1 LTTAFSMATT
11 AAQPPKRSD
20 WLRDATSMLVSAACH
35 FTALIVLGLIAVGGS
50 RGLQGSKI
58 TLDLTK
64 QGESAASTVIDSA
77 PLDAGAGID
86 SKSPAADATSPSQ
99 SESMFAPHDP
109 VSMTAGAS
117 SIADL
122 KIDAPDMGSVS
133 STSAVFGGPA
143 AAAGLLGKAGGAG
156 GKGRGG
162 GGSGDGSSSKAATEF
177 FGIGGYGQVFVYV
190 VDCSGSMN
198 DNDKF
203 DRARYELLK
212 SIEQLGK
219 DQQYFVIFYNH
230 TMYPMESEKPLFAN
244 QDNLAK
250 TTEWINRCEPMG
262 GTNPLP
268 AMMLALSMKPDA
280 IYFLTDGQF
289 DLSVMQDLRNRN
301 RTNARTHSHVVP
313 IHTIC
318 FYDRSAEGMM
328 KMIARNSGGEYRYV
342 D

>member
-1 LTTAFSMATT
+1 
-11 AAQPPKRSD
+11 
-20 WLRDATSMLVSAACH
+20 MLVSAACH
-35 FTALIVLGLIAVGGS
+35 FTALILLGLIAVGGS
-50 RGLQGSKI
+50 RGIQGSKI

-64 QGESAASTVIDSA
+64 GGEPPPSAVIDST
-77 PLDAGAGID
+77 PL
-86 SKSPAADATSPSQ
+86 
-99 SESMFAPHDP
+99 
-109 VSMTAGAS
+109 
-117 SIADL
+117 
-122 KIDAPDMGSVS
+122 DMGSARESKTQSPVRAESAKSEPAVAPIAASQLPTAGTIAASNLSIESPDVGTISPS
-133 STSAVFGGPA
+133 SAIFGGSAVA
-143 AAAGLLGKAGGAG
+143 AEILGKSGGAG

-162 GGSGDGSSSKAATEF
+162 GGGNGDGSSSKAATEF

-212 SIEQLGK
+212 SIEQLSK
-219 DQQYFVIFYNH
+219 DQQYYVIFYNH
-230 TMYPMESEKPLFAN
+230 TMYPMEPEKPLFAT

-250 TTEWINRCEPMG
+250 STEWINRCEPMG

-268 AMMLALSMKPDA
+268 AMMLALSLKPDA

-289 DLSVMQDLRNRN
+289 DLGVMQELRNRD
-301 RTNARTHSHVVP
+301 RTNLRLHTHVVP

-328 KMIARNSGGEYRYV
+328 KMIARNSGGEYRFV
-342 D
+342 N

>member
-1 LTTAFSMATT
+1 
-11 AAQPPKRSD
+11 
-20 WLRDATSMLVSAACH
+20 MLVSAACH
-35 FTALIVLGLIAVGGS
+35 FTALIVLGLVVV
-50 RGLQGSKI
+50 RGTHGLPGSKI
-58 TLDLTK
+58 TLDLS
-64 QGESAASTVIDSA
+64 QSGEPPPGVGVDTA
-77 PLDAGAGID
+77 PLDMKSAIEA
-86 SKSPAADATSPSQ
+86 KSPAADGTPAAKSEPLPLANDVTGMAMAAASDLDIKTPDVDLISPS
-99 SESMFAPHDP
+99 
-109 VSMTAGAS
+109 
-117 SIADL
+117 
-122 KIDAPDMGSVS
+122 
-133 STSAVFGGPA
+133 SAVFGSSSA
-143 AAAGLLGKAGGAG
+143 DAEVLGTSKGGA

-162 GGSGDGSSSKAATEF
+162 GGGNGDGSSSKAATEF

-219 DQQYFVIFYNH
+219 DQQYYVIFYNH
-230 TMYPMESEKPLFAN
+230 TMYPMEPQKPLFAT

-250 TTEWINRCEPMG
+250 STEWINRCEPLG

-268 AMMLALSMKPDA
+268 ALQLALSMKPDA

-289 DLSVMQDLRNRN
+289 DLGVMQELRKRN
-301 RTNARTHSHVVP
+301 RTNVRLHTHVIP

-318 FYDRSAEGMM
+318 FFDRSAEGMM
-328 KMIARNSGGEYRYV
+328 KTIARDSGGEYRYV

>member
-1 LTTAFSMATT
+1 
-11 AAQPPKRSD
+11 
-20 WLRDATSMLVSAACH
+20 
-35 FTALIVLGLIAVGGS
+35 LIVLGLIAVGGS

-64 QGESAASTVIDSA
+64 GGEPPPSAVIDSTPLDIASKIESKSPTADVADVSKSEPVAAPNAATDSAARTSAASE
-77 PLDAGAGID
+77 LN
-86 SKSPAADATSPSQ
+86 
-99 SESMFAPHDP
+99 
-109 VSMTAGAS
+109 
-117 SIADL
+117 
-122 KIDAPDMGSVS
+122 IDAPDVS
-133 STSAVFGGPA
+133 SLSASSAVFGGSAIA
-143 AAAGLLGKAGGAG
+143 AEMLGKPASGS

-162 GGSGDGSSSKAATEF
+162 GGNGDGSSAKAATEF
-177 FGIGGYGQVFVYV
+177 FGIGGYGQTFVYV

-230 TMYPMESEKPLFAN
+230 TMYPMDSHKPLFAT
-244 QDNLAK
+244 QDNLAQ
-250 TTEWINRCEPMG
+250 TTEWINRAEPMG
-262 GTNPLP
+262 GTNPMP
-268 AMMLALSMKPDA
+268 ALQLALSMKPDA

-289 DLSVMQDLRNRN
+289 DLSVMQELRNRD
-301 RTNARTHSHVVP
+301 RTNLKLHTHVVP

-328 KMIARNSGGEYRYV
+328 KMISRNSGGEYRYIN
-342 D
+342 

>member
-1 LTTAFSMATT
+1 MATT
-11 AAQPPKRSD
+11 VVQPPKRSD

-64 QGESAASTVIDSA
+64 SGDPPPSAVIDST
-77 PLDAGAGID
+77 PLEAGSAIE
-86 SKSPAADATSPSQ
+86 SKSPAGDVAAVSKSEPLSAPTATTDLSSAQTSASGLSIEAPDVSSISPS
-99 SESMFAPHDP
+99 
-109 VSMTAGAS
+109 
-117 SIADL
+117 
-122 KIDAPDMGSVS
+122 
-133 STSAVFGGPA
+133 SAVFGGSAIA
-143 AAAGLLGKAGGAG
+143 AEMLGKSAGGG

-162 GGSGDGSSSKAATEF
+162 GGNGDGSSSKAATEF
-177 FGIGGYGQVFVYV
+177 FGIGGYGQTFVYV

-212 SIEQLGK
+212 SIEQLSK

-230 TMYPMESEKPLFAN
+230 TMYPMESQKPLFAT
-244 QDNLAK
+244 QDNLAT
-250 TTEWINRCEPMG
+250 TTEWINRAEPMG
-262 GTNPLP
+262 GTNPMP
-268 AMMLALSMKPDA
+268 ALMLALSLKPDA

-289 DLSVMQDLRNRN
+289 DLGVMQELRNRN
-301 RTNARTHSHVVP
+301 RTNLKLHMHVVP

-328 KMIARNSGGEYRYV
+328 RMIARNSGGEYRYV
-342 D
+342 N

>member
-1 LTTAFSMATT
+1 
-11 AAQPPKRSD
+11 
-20 WLRDATSMLVSAACH
+20 MLVSAACH
-35 FTALIVLGLIAVGGS
+35 FTILIVLGLIAVSGS

-64 QGESAASTVIDSA
+64 KGEPVPSAVIDST
-77 PLDAGAGID
+77 PLDAGSAIE
-86 SKSPAADATSPSQ
+86 SKSAAADAANASK
-99 SESMFAPHDP
+99 SEPLLAPNE
-109 VSMTAGAS
+109 
-117 SIADL
+117 ADL
-122 KIDAPDMGSVS
+122 MGVGTSTNKLDIEAPDVGSVS
-133 STSAVFGGPA
+133 STSAVFGGSA
-143 AAAGLLGKAGGAG
+143 AASGILGKSVGGG
-156 GKGRGG
+156 GKGHGG
-162 GGSGDGSSSKAATEF
+162 GNGDGSSSKAATEF

-250 TTEWINRCEPMG
+250 TTEWVNRCEPMG

-268 AMMLALSMKPDA
+268 AMRLALSMKPDA

-289 DLSVMQDLRNRN
+289 DLSVMQELKNRN
-301 RTNARTHSHVVP
+301 RTSPKLHTHMVP

>member
-1 LTTAFSMATT
+1 
-11 AAQPPKRSD
+11 
-20 WLRDATSMLVSAACH
+20 MLVSAACH

-58 TLDLTK
+58 TLDLSK
-64 QGESAASTVIDSA
+64 GGEPPPSTAIDST
-77 PLDAGAGID
+77 PLDAGSAID
-86 SKSPAADATSPSQ
+86 SKSPTADVADVSKSEPVVVQNAATDLSSARTSAASDLNI
-99 SESMFAPHDP
+99 EAPD
-109 VSMTAGAS
+109 VS
-117 SIADL
+117 SISA
-122 KIDAPDMGSVS
+122 S
-133 STSAVFGGPA
+133 SAVFGGSAIA
-143 AAAGLLGKAGGAG
+143 AEMLGKSASGS

-162 GGSGDGSSSKAATEF
+162 GGNGDGSSSKAATEF
-177 FGIGGYGQVFVYV
+177 FGIGGYGQTFVYV

-212 SIEQLGK
+212 SIEQLDK
-219 DQQYFVIFYNH
+219 DQQYYVIFYNH
-230 TMYPMESEKPLFAN
+230 TMYPMEPQKPLFAT

-250 TTEWINRCEPMG
+250 STEWINRCEPMG
-262 GTNPLP
+262 GTNPMP
-268 AMMLALSMKPDA
+268 ALLLALSMKPDA

-289 DLSVMQDLRNRN
+289 DLGVMQELRNRD
-301 RTNARTHSHVVP
+301 RTNLKLNTHVVP

-342 D
+342 N